1 MKARLTDLAHLY
13 CGEEIDS
20 RDFAFH
26 GECFRALNSLRS
38 NKNIVITKQDIGSGE
53 VILNKNDFIDK
64 MLVILDDTSKFEK
77 LGPTSSNDN
86 TANIKSKLQKRL
98 LELFKE
104 DTIPKSLYQNIRP
117 TGSQTPR
124 MYDLP
129 KTHKTNVPLRPIL
142 SMTGSS
148 HHELSKWLA
157 SLLEPVLKR
166 FSTHC
171 IRDSFTFADAIQ
183 NSKDSNNLFMCSFDI
198 SSLFT
203 NVPLEETINICA
215 DALYCDD
222 SDAQPLISKAVFIEL
237 MKSATSRVEFSFND
251 IMYKQIDGVAMGS
264 PLGPALANIFV
275 GFYEEKLF
283 SQISKPSTYFR
294 YVDNTFAMFRNEEK
308 LENFFKQLNCLHL
321 SLKFTFEKE
330 KNNCLPFLDV
340 NVERTVTGFETSVY
354 RKPIFTGQYL
364 RWESFSPTKQ
374 KTNLISTLVHRALMI
389 YTKSKLNE
397 KLKHIKNI
405 LLDNGYPESIIDCNI
420 SKKIARFSMPKR
432 FGPEKCPVHLRVP
445 WIGKASIGLDK
456 NVKTAVESCYG
467 SVTTRVVFI
476 SKRMLPV
483 ARKDVLPTTLK
494 SSVVYEYS
502 CHRDSRY
509 VGRTSQ

>member
-1 MKARLTDLAHLY
+1 MLSSTQQH
-13 CGEEIDS
+13 
-20 RDFAFH
+20 
-26 GECFRALNSLRS
+26 S
-38 NKNIVITKQDIGSGE
+38 NENIVITKPDKGSGV

-64 MLVILDDTSKFEK
+64 MLRILDDPSKFEN
-77 LGPTSSNDN
+77 LGSTSSNDN
-86 TANIKSKLQKRL
+86 TANIESKLQKRL

-104 DTIPKSLYQNIRP
+104 DSIPESLYQNIRT
-117 TGSQTPR
+117 TGSQRPR
-124 MYDLP
+124 MYGLP
-129 KTHKTNVPLRPIL
+129 KTHKTNVPLRPIQ

-183 NSKDSNNLFMCSFDI
+183 NSKDANNLFMCFFDI

-222 SDAQPLISKAVFIEL
+222 SDAQPFISKAVFIEL
-237 MKSATSRVEFSFND
+237 MKSATSGVEFSFND
-251 IMYKQIDGVAMGS
+251 IMYKQTDGVAMGS

-283 SQISKPSTYFR
+283 SKKSKPTTYFR
-294 YVDNTFAMFRNEEK
+294 YVDDTFAMFRNEE
-308 LENFFKQLNCLHL
+308 ESDNFFKQLNCLHP

-340 NVERTVTGFETSVY
+340 NVERTATGFETNVY
-354 RKPIFTGQYL
+354 RKPTFTGQYL
-364 RWESFSPTKQ
+364 RWKSFSSIKQ

-389 YTKSKLNE
+389 CTKSKLNE
-397 KLKHIKNI
+397 EIKHIKNI
-405 LLDNGYPESIIDCNI
+405 LLDNNYPESIIDCNI
-420 SKKIARFSMPKR
+420 FKKIAQFSMPKR
-432 FGPEKCPVHLRVP
+432 FGLRSVP
-445 WIGKASIGLDK
+445 YI
-456 NVKTAVESCYG
+456 
-467 SVTTRVVFI
+467 
-476 SKRMLPV
+476 
-483 ARKDVLPTTLK
+483 
-494 SSVVYEYS
+494 
-502 CHRDSRY
+502 
-509 VGRTSQ
+509 